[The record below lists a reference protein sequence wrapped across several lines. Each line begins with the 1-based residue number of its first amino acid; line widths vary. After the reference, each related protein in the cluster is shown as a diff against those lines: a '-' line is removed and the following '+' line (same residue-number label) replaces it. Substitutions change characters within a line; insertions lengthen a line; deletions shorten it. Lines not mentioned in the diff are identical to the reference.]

1 MKAIQTRNPYSNP
14 QETTTNKLNFFGIRI
29 HDFAIKNKKKFNSML
44 IGYQHNNK
52 GALRFHVKVIQLK
65 YIYLWA
71 IQLIHLS
78 FD

>member
-1 MKAIQTRNPYSNP
+1 
-14 QETTTNKLNFFGIRI
+14 
-29 HDFAIKNKKKFNSML
+29 ML

-52 GALRFHVKVIQLK
+52 GAFGFHVKVIQLK